1 MADSPGGDRHSV
13 AHSADLITDPNELAH
28 REARNALRQFDTVIE
43 LVEQWLQPDRPFKLR
58 PSTLLQLHRIVL
70 DGISAYAGN
79 FRPAGIAIE
88 GSQHEPVG
96 AHLVP
101 EMVEELCDYVNDNWT
116 TKSPLHL
123 SAYVMWRL
131 NWIHPFTDGNG
142 RTARA
147 LSYLVLCVR
156 LGCRLPGRNTIP
168 DQISANKSP
177 YYRALEAADEADR
190 QGQIDLRALEE
201 YLGDLLAKQFVE
213 IHQEATG
220 KPS

>member
-101 EMVEELCDYVNDNWT
+101 EMVKELCDYVNDNWT
-116 TKSPLHL
+116 TKSAPPPL
-123 SAYVMWRL
+123 RL
-131 NWIHPFTDGNG
+131 RHVAPQLDPPVHRRQRPDRAGAVVPG
-142 RTARA
+142 AVRTPRVPASRTQ
-147 LSYLVLCVR
+147 YD
-156 LGCRLPGRNTIP
+156 P
-168 DQISANKSP
+168 
-177 YYRALEAADEADR
+177 
-190 QGQIDLRALEE
+190 
-201 YLGDLLAKQFVE
+201 
-213 IHQEATG
+213 
-220 KPS
+220 